1 MAPFELLAAVRSAQR
16 IPSNYR
22 LARVLGVTDKTVQRW
37 QAGENAPDG
46 PTCER
51 LAAMAGLDP
60 DVIVAA
66 MQAHRERDPAERAR
80 WERIARRLQGVA
92 ASLAAAILSVAIT
105 GTPDAQARAS
115 AQDSATAPQSAPGLT
130 VLYIVRSWLRRLG
143 AVADKSAAWFLQAAP
158 A

>member
-1 MAPFELLAAVRSAQR
+1 MAPSDLLAAVRLAQG

-51 LAAMAGLDP
+51 LATMAGLDP

-66 MQAHRERDPAERAR
+66 MQAHREHAPTERAR
-80 WERIARRLQGVA
+80 WERIAQRLQGM
-92 ASLAAAILSVAIT
+92 AAAVACVILSALIT
-105 GTPDAQARAS
+105 DTPDAW
-115 AQDSATAPQSAPGLT
+115 AQDSARAFSKAPTHKAWLPN
-130 VLYIVRSWLRRLG
+130 LYIVRSWRRLLR
-143 AVADKSAAWFLQAAP
+143 AVAHALKAGFLQLAP